1 MRIES
6 FFRKV
11 VVVFLVASVSICA
24 NAYRTTGPGTLPHVW
39 TRNYSGVLAAAKQT
53 GYPILMVVVNSAT
66 CGHCHVLNQL
76 TLNSSTFAKMESD
89 LTFYKLMMDAPN
101 GGEFNTVVNRY
112 YSYFNFGMYPII
124 GVLRSDGNMY
134 GSFGNRVTDT
144 RDVSLDIRQL
154 IENLAKEQNADIW
167 SGSGVEPFST
177 VSEIEPAKPTAQE
190 WAAKLKGKLNGVAFD
205 SNQEMVAS
213 FSMNLNARGKAT
225 ARFTSY
231 SGRANARGEL
241 SLDGEIPQIKG
252 DSLLLKYDA
261 AAKTWSGRWGD
272 YTAYASTLPS
282 KGQNGVYTAAATNVT
297 ASGFVNVTVKNGK
310 GKVAGVVGGKNRISA
325 NGVAV
330 LLPSAI
336 VVAELDR
343 WAADS
348 DLTFV
353 PVVKAGKFSGC
364 AAVSTS
370 GGMAVSFRAFGRNWT
385 GSGATWSG
393 NTNLSV
399 LSGKVLRI
407 AGMEIP
413 VQVKGAKKIAAGDNS
428 VSARLSATVRNGTF
442 KGSVKLPTG
451 TCRFEGAF
459 LRDGK
464 SVYGIGV
471 SYGAGVYLVEIG
483 DARK

>member
-1 MRIES
+1 MMNME
-6 FFRKV
+6 FVKKTV
-11 VVVFLVASVSICA
+11 AGFLAIGVSLCA
-24 NAYRTTGPGTLPHVW
+24 LAYRTTNTSTEPNVW
-39 TRNYSGVLAAAKQT
+39 TRNYSGVLGAAAKT
-53 GYPILMVVVNSAT
+53 GYPVLIIIVNSAT
-66 CGHCHVLNQL
+66 CGHCHVMNQL
-76 TLNSSTFAKMESD
+76 TLNSPGFAQMEQE

-101 GGEFNTVVNRY
+101 GGEFQTVVNRY
-112 YSYFNFGMYPII
+112 YRYFNNGMYPII
-124 GVLRSDGNMY
+124 GVLRKDGSMY
-134 GSFGNRVTDT
+134 GAFGNRTTDS
-144 RDVSLDIRQL
+144 RDVSSDIRQL
-154 IENLAKEQNADIW
+154 IENLAKEQGADIW
-167 SGSGVEPFST
+167 SGSGVTPST
-177 VSEIEPAKPTAQE
+177 SVVTPAKPTVQD
-190 WAAKLKGKLNGVAFD
+190 WAAKLKGKANGVAFD
-205 SNQEMVAS
+205 ANQEVVAS
-213 FSMNLNARGKAT
+213 FTANLNARGKASV
-225 ARFTSY
+225 RFVTS
-231 SGRANARGEL
+231 SGRATAKGEL
-241 SLDGEIPQIKG
+241 SLDGEVPQIRG
-252 DSLLLKYDA
+252 DSLLLKYDE
-261 AAKTWSGRWGD
+261 AAKTWCGRWGD
-272 YTAYASTLPS
+272 YAAYASTLPS

-325 NGVAV
+325 NGVAL
-330 LLPSAI
+330 LLPPAI

-364 AAVSTS
+364 AAVSSS

-451 TCRFEGAF
+451 SCRFEGAF